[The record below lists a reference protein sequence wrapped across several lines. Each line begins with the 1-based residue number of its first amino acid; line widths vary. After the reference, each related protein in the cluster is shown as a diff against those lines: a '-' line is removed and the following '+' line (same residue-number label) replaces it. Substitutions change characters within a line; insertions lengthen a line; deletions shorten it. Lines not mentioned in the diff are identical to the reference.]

1 MNAGSADN
9 EEPMHSRDIPREDI
23 TSLDTS
29 YQAEGF
35 GHPQN
40 ASEVPGTSNIR
51 VAQLFLNDRCLL
63 KRVDIYPPI
72 SDPHTRTLVV
82 LPKTSNCVGR
92 SKASSTGTYL
102 VCWDYIH

>member
-1 MNAGSADN
+1 MQKALTMKN
-9 EEPMHSRDIPREDI
+9 PDI

-51 VAQLFLNDRCLL
+51 VAQLFLNDRYFL
-63 KRVDIYPPI
+63 KRVDIYP
-72 SDPHTRTLVV
+72 HL
-82 LPKTSNCVGR
+82 R
-92 SKASSTGTYL
+92 SSYTDSGGATENIKLRRQIKGFLNRY
-102 VCWDYIH
+102 